1 MSEAWHHSKSAGYA
15 SGRSFRVERT
25 ILGAAKSTQVLKG
38 RDSLLSGTIA
48 KRGGWTCTMAQTRG
62 TMLMRMRKHKEL
74 ILLGAALLAV
84 MLVAAFLL

>member
-1 MSEAWHHSKSAGYA
+1 
-15 SGRSFRVERT
+15 
-25 ILGAAKSTQVLKG
+25 
-38 RDSLLSGTIA
+38 
-48 KRGGWTCTMAQTRG
+48 MAQTRG